1 MGYYSLPR
9 RSLRGV
15 RQLLYPR
22 RCPFCNRVLGSVP
35 ECPDCAEEL
44 EQLRRKPG
52 MRLDMSQH
60 YLGNLTGGAA
70 PFRYEGCV
78 RAGILRAKYQAA
90 PWTAVEMGVLL
101 AKLAFGSEI
110 RMQGA
115 EPVPQHLHTLN
126 DNVAMQRETF
136 LDTDPFGLY
145 TISSGN
151 QNRGS
156 SSVDFVV
163 YPLIFTSMIFPETAC
178 SLIFAA

>member
-90 PWTAVEMGVLL
+90 PWTLKTTSPAT
-101 AKLAFGSEI
+101 
-110 RMQGA
+110 GA
-115 EPVPQHLHTLN
+115 
-126 DNVAMQRETF
+126 
-136 LDTDPFGLY
+136 
-145 TISSGN
+145 S
-151 QNRGS
+151 
-156 SSVDFVV
+156 
-163 YPLIFTSMIFPETAC
+163 
-178 SLIFAA
+178 